1 MKYFALIALLAVS
14 TVMQAQTLVVR
25 DERSGRPLDNV
36 AVYST
41 RPPLLRYTDVMGRL
55 EFSAYAEADS
65 VRLDRAGYISSTR
78 AVAELRATN
87 FEVTMAERPFRM
99 EEVVIAAVRWRL
111 PESDIPHRIVGLY
124 PVDAQLQNPQTVA
137 DLLGSSGEVYIQKSQ
152 LGGGSPMIRGFAT
165 NRVLIAVDGVRMN
178 TAIFRSGNVQNVIS
192 LDAFAL
198 QESEVVFGP
207 GSVSYGSDAIGGVM
221 SFYTMTPRYS
231 GNGGALLHG
240 NAVLRG
246 SSANEEKT
254 GHVDLSLGLQRWA
267 FLSSVSWSEFGDLR
281 MGSDGPDD
289 YLRPSYAIRVNGR
302 DSTLRNDD
310 PEVQTPSGYR
320 QWNFMQK
327 IRFAPGGSWDL
338 QYGGHYSRTSDY
350 ARYDR
355 LLRTKGSNLRSA
367 EWYYG
372 PQIWSMHTLSAE
384 HSNGGG
390 LYDKMKATAAWQ
402 YFAESRHDRDFGKS
416 TKYHR
421 DEEVNAFSVN
431 VDAERAISPV
441 HELFYGI
448 EFLHNTVGSTGE
460 DENILTGERIPG
472 PSRYPDGSTWMS
484 AAAYAHHRWKVAE
497 AFTLQSGVRANYV
510 TLDAEFSPQ
519 FYSFPFDEV
528 RLRNLAFNGS
538 IGGVYRPGADWQID
552 ANLSTGYRAP
562 NIDDIGKVFE
572 STPGLI
578 IVPNPDLKPEFAW
591 NAEVG
596 LGKTFGDLLRL
607 DVSAFYTLLDNA
619 MVRRPFSFNG
629 QDSIMYNGERSPVE
643 ALQNAAQAT
652 VRGIQAGVDLN
663 LGKGLRAWTRLTVQ
677 KGEEEL
683 DDGSTAPLRH
693 AGPWFGTTHLLWSGA
708 GLEVDF
714 YAVYNGEIAYNDLA
728 PEEQAKNYMYALD
741 ENGNPWLPSW
751 LTWNVKARYRIS
763 DLLQLT
769 VGLENI
775 TDVRY
780 RPYSSGITAAGRN
793 LIGAV
798 QVRF

>member
-1 MKYFALIALLAVS
+1 MKYLALIALLAVS

-36 AVYST
+36 AVYSV
-41 RPPLLRYTDVMGRL
+41 RPPLLRYTDAMGRL

-65 VRLDRAGYISSTR
+65 IRFDRAGYISSTR
-78 AVAELRATN
+78 AVADLRATN

-165 NRVLIAVDGVRMN
+165 NRVLMAVDGVRMN
-178 TAIFRSGNVQNVIS
+178 TAIFRSGNLQNVIS

-198 QESEVVFGP
+198 QETEVVFGP

-231 GNGGALLHG
+231 GNGGLMLHG

-254 GHVDLSLGLQRWA
+254 GHVDLSFGLQRWA

-302 DSTLRNDD
+302 DSTVRNDD

-355 LLRTKGSNLRSA
+355 LLRTKGTNLRSA

-384 HSNGGG
+384 HSNCGG

-402 YFAESRHDRDFGKS
+402 YFAESRHDRDFGKN
-416 TKYHR
+416 TKFHR

-431 VDAERAISPV
+431 VDAERTLSPV

-448 EFLHNTVGSTGE
+448 EFVHNTVGSTGE

-497 AFTLQSGVRANYV
+497 AFTLQSGLRANYV

-519 FYSFPFDEV
+519 FYPFPFDEV

-578 IVPNPDLKPEFAW
+578 IVPNPDLQPEFAW

-596 LGKTFGDLLRL
+596 VGKTFGDVLRL

-619 MVRRPFSFNG
+619 MVRRPFTFNG

-652 VRGIQAGVDLN
+652 VRGVQLGVDLN
-663 LGKGLRAWTRLTVQ
+663 VGRGFRSWSRLTVQ

-714 YAVYNGEIAYNDLA
+714 YAVYNGEIAYDDLA

-751 LTWNVKARYRIS
+751 LTWNVKARYRVS

-769 VGLENI
+769 VGLENL

-793 LIGAV
+793 LIGAM
-798 QVRF
+798 QLRF